1 MTMLGKWDESVLP
14 KSADAVDECVYGS
27 NLLGSDQSLVLHG
40 GGNTSVKTPYRD
52 ITGRDIDA
60 LFIKGSGWD
69 LATIERQGFAALPI
83 ARLVELLQLEALSD
97 RDMMR
102 ELSAARF
109 DPAMPQ
115 PSVEALLHAFLPYRA
130 VQHSH
135 ADLILTLTNTPNG
148 ERYVRELFGD
158 RILIVRY
165 VMPGFDLARELYSKW
180 KTDSTSKTI
189 GIVLMNHGLITFGD
203 TTREAYLQHIS
214 IIKEAKEFLDR
225 IAPIPVT
232 QKDGSQQKPLSATLL
247 AGIRKEIS
255 VYAGRPMIVQRE
267 NDELITKFV
276 NRPDLKTIATKGPLT
291 PDHVIR
297 TKRIPL
303 LGRDLADYVDKYS
316 QYFERHRSRSSLQI
330 SMLDTAPRIVL
341 DPEFGMLTIGQSTKD
356 VKIASDIFRHTIV
369 VASRCQDYLGGWE
382 ALPEESIFDVE
393 YWELE
398 QAKLLTTTSPLTF
411 EGQVALVTG
420 AASGIGEACAKALLR
435 RGAAVIAIDRSN
447 NVLNKSNNPN
457 WHGVVAD
464 VTDSD
469 SMGHAISLGVEAF
482 GGVDVAVIA
491 AGIFGQT
498 TRISDLKSEDWR
510 MVMSINTDAVAD
522 LLSQLYPLLK
532 LSPVAGRVVIIGSK
546 NVAAPGL
553 GAAAYSAS
561 KAATTQLARVAALE
575 WAADGIRINTVHPDS
590 VFDTSLWT
598 EELLLE
604 RANSYG
610 LTVSEYKR
618 RNLLGYEIT
627 SDHVGNLVA
636 EICGPTFI
644 ATTGAQI
651 SIDGG
656 NERTL

>member
-1 MTMLGKWDESVLP
+1 MMLSRWDETALP
-14 KSADAVDECVYGS
+14 KNADAVDECVYGS
-27 NLLGSDQSLVLHG
+27 QLLGSDPSLVLHG

-52 ITGRDIDA
+52 ITGREIEA
-60 LFIKGSGWD
+60 LLIKGSGWD
-69 LATIERQGFAALPI
+69 LATIKRQGFAAIPI
-83 ARLVELLQLEALSD
+83 ARLLELLQLEALSD

-102 ELSAARF
+102 ELSAARL

-115 PSVEALLHAFLPYRA
+115 PSVEALLHAFLPHRA

-148 ERYVRELFGD
+148 ERYVRQIFGD

-165 VMPGFDLARELYSKW
+165 VMPGFDLAREVYLKW
-180 KTDSTSKTI
+180 ESDSSSNTI

-214 IIKEAKEFLDR
+214 IIKEAREFLDQ
-225 IAPIPVT
+225 IVPIPMT
-232 QKDGSQQKPLSATLL
+232 HQDETQQKSVSATLL
-247 AGIRKEIS
+247 AEIRKEIC
-255 VYAGRPMIVQRE
+255 VNVGRPMIVRRE
-267 NDELITKFV
+267 DDELITKFV

-303 LGRDLADYVDKYS
+303 LGRDVADYASKYV
-316 QYFERHRSRSSLQI
+316 QYFERHRSRSGLQI
-330 SMLDTAPRIVL
+330 SMLDSAPRIML
-341 DPEFGMLTIGQSTKD
+341 DPEFGMLAIGESVRD
-356 VKIASDIFRHTIV
+356 AKIASDIFRHMIV

-382 ALPEESIFDVE
+382 ALSEESIFDVE

-398 QAKLLTTTSPLTF
+398 QAKLRTTASRLRLH
-411 EGQVALVTG
+411 GQVAVVTG
-420 AASGIGEACAKALLR
+420 AASGIGQACAMALIK

-447 NVLNKSNNPN
+447 KVLDNSGDAN
-457 WHGVVAD
+457 WFGVVAD
-464 VTDSD
+464 VTNSD
-469 SMGHAISLGVEAF
+469 SMLQAISKGVDVF
-482 GGVDVAVIA
+482 GGVDIAVIA

-498 TRISDLKSEDWR
+498 AKISALQLDEWR
-510 MVMSINTDAVAD
+510 RVMSINTDAVAE
-522 LLSQLYPLLK
+522 LLSQLHPFLK

-546 NVAAPGL
+546 NVAAPGP

-561 KAATTQLARVAALE
+561 KAATTQLARIAALE
-575 WAADGIRINTVHPDS
+575 WAADGIRVNTVHPDS
-590 VFDTSLWT
+590 VFDTGLWT

-604 RANSYG
+604 RANTYG
-610 LTVSEYKR
+610 LTVDEYKR
-618 RNLLGYEIT
+618 RNLLGIEIT
-627 SDHVGNLVA
+627 SQHVGELVA
-636 EICGPTFI
+636 EICGPAFI